1 MKSLIY
7 LSLCLLLFVS
17 CSNDDANKKTELICS
32 VKNPIED
39 LDWLKS
45 EIESLKNKGGKYE
58 SIIQNMYKNQII
70 FIFNNCNPAINSVIP
85 VKDCNGKNIGVI
97 GENQE
102 NIPFDILQNG
112 KIIWKPEG
120 FKCDL

>member
-7 LSLCLLLFVS
+7 LSLCLLLSVS

>member
-17 CSNDDANKKTELICS
+17 CSNDDDNKKTELICS